1 MRSFTADSQVERVHP
16 GRYRVALPEEW
27 DIAGKANGGFMLALA
42 ARAMAAEAGR
52 PHPVTIT
59 AHFLAPGQ
67 PGLAE
72 VQTQLVKRGK
82 RFSILSATMSAAQ
95 TPLLQV
101 LGTFGDP
108 GEAASEFCII
118 DGAPP
123 ALPEPD
129 ACVRY
134 DGPPGL
140 PTMYRNLDLRLHPE
154 DAALAG
160 GKPSGRMRVRGWL
173 RFPGDAV
180 PDVMSLLVAVDAF
193 PPTVFNADQ
202 LSLAWVPT
210 IELTA
215 HLRARPAPGWLRAVF
230 TSRFLTGGFVEEDGE
245 IWDESG
251 VLVAQSRQL
260 ALVPLL
266 QEKKQ

>member
-1 MRSFTADSQVERVHP
+1 
-16 GRYRVALPEEW
+16 
-27 DIAGKANGGFMLALA
+27 
-42 ARAMAAEAGR
+42 
-52 PHPVTIT
+52 
-59 AHFLAPGQ
+59 
-67 PGLAE
+67 
-72 VQTQLVKRGK
+72 
-82 RFSILSATMSAAQ
+82 MSAAQ

-134 DGPPGL
+134 DGPPGP
-140 PTMYRNLDLRLHPE
+140 PTMYRNIDLRLHPE

-260 ALVPLL
+260 ALVPLS